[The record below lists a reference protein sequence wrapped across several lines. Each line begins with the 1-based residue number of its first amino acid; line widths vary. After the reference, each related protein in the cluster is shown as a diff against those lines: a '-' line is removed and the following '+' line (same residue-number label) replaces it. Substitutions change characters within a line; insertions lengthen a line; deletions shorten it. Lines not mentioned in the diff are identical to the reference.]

1 MMIAFRA
8 KREATRKFL
17 LFLFQGLTY
26 LSFLLNTRAIDAEE
40 SVFKKHFGYL
50 NGLMRNSLNRNREKS
65 EIKILRALKSYNLI

>member
-50 NGLMRNSLNRNREKS
+50 NGLTRISLNRKQEKS

>member
-40 SVFKKHFGYL
+40 SVFKKHLGYL
-50 NGLMRNSLNRNREKS
+50 NGLTRFSLNRKREKS
-65 EIKILRALKSYNLI
+65 DIKILRALKSYNLI

>member
-50 NGLMRNSLNRNREKS
+50 NGLTRNSLNRKQEKS

>member
-26 LSFLLNTRAIDAEE
+26 FSFLLNTRAIDAEE
-40 SVFKKHFGYL
+40 SVFKKHWIFEWFNKNFFEQKTG
-50 NGLMRNSLNRNREKS
+50 K
-65 EIKILRALKSYNLI
+65 K